1 MCLPFD
7 YVKKNLIYKL
17 FTTDLGVNRLEY
29 SEAET
34 YENEFNLIRVIS
46 MKEQTQEI
54 INLDFELL
62 IELLN
67 STDHVCQNVSS
78 TVKSLMKLA
87 FNYLFKNNYNKVIEI
102 IRDVIGIFN
111 RNGFYDTVYALKIKL
126 IESKI
131 KAKLKKSKKK

>member
-1 MCLPFD
+1 M
-7 YVKKNLIYKL
+7 
-17 FTTDLGVNRLEY
+17 NRLDY
-29 SEAET
+29 SEAEI
-34 YENEFNLIRVIS
+34 YQNEFNLIRVIS

-54 INLDFELL
+54 INIDFELL

-87 FNYLFKNNYNKVIEI
+87 FSYLFKNNYKKVIEI
-102 IRDVIGIFN
+102 IQDVIGIFN
-111 RNGFYDTVYALKIKL
+111 RNGFYDSVYALKIKL

-131 KAKLKKSKKK
+131 KAKLKESKKHKK